1 MKIILIGKVQDT
13 KKYTLLLIDNVYY
26 IIYAYEYSIILQK

>member
-1 MKIILIGKVQDT
+1 MKIICIRNVQDT